1 LLDSLLQENFDIMEV
16 AEGEDMET
24 RHLREK
30 EELAEKVA
38 ELKASILKADKKKKK
53 EVNAEIARLEGDL
66 NEKHS
71 AELME
76 QMLDGVTIEENDQEE
91 ESVKEEEKVK
101 SKQPNEGQRVS
112 KAQKRRDKKAENE
125 VKRRAEIEAQEEEN
139 LLGARNIEQERIQGL
154 LAARGLK
161 LHEVPS
167 DGDCMFAS
175 VAHQLGNGN
184 VADLRKQTGNELR
197 RNKSAYWPFLSSPK
211 TGEPYSEA
219 EYNNYCKVMESTPAW
234 GGQVELLA
242 LATILGRPLTV
253 IQGEGQESLVVGG
266 DQKGQPLTLTY
277 HRHMYGLGEHYNSV
291 IKM

>member
-1 LLDSLLQENFDIMEV
+1 MEEN
-16 AEGEDMET
+16 MET

-38 ELKASILKADKKKKK
+38 ELKKSIMKADRKKKK
-53 EVNAEIARLEGDL
+53 EVNSEIARLEGDL

-76 QMLDGVTIEENDQEE
+76 QMLDGVTIEEENEEKGVQEE
-91 ESVKEEEKVK
+91 VKVET
-101 SKQPNEGQRVS
+101 KQSNGGQRVS
-112 KAQKRRDKKAENE
+112 KAQKRRDKKAEKE
-125 VKRRAEIEAQEEEN
+125 VKRREEIEAQEAEN
-139 LLGARNIEQERIQGL
+139 LLGARNVEQERIQGL

-175 VAHQLGNGN
+175 VAHQLGPGSG
-184 VADLRKQTGNELR
+184 VADLRKQTANELR

-211 TGEPYSEA
+211 TGEPFSED
-219 EYNNYCKVMESTPAW
+219 EYNNYCKLMESTPAW

-242 LATILGRPLTV
+242 LATVLGRPLTV
-253 IQGEGQESLVVGG
+253 IQGEGQESLVVGD

>member
-1 LLDSLLQENFDIMEV
+1 MEV
-16 AEGEDMET
+16 GEGEDMET

-30 EELAEKVA
+30 KELSEKVA
-38 ELKASILKADKKKKK
+38 ELKKSIMNADKKKKK
-53 EVNAEIARLEGDL
+53 AVNAEIAKLEGDL

-91 ESVKEEEKVK
+91 EEDVKEEEKVEI
-101 SKQPNEGQRVS
+101 KQTNDGQRVS
-112 KAQKRRDKKAENE
+112 KAQKRRDKKAEKE
-125 VKRRAEIEAQEEEN
+125 VKRREEIEAQEQEN
-139 LLGARNIEQERIQGL
+139 LLGARNVEQERIQGL

-175 VAHQLGNGN
+175 VAHQLGKALS

-197 RNKSAYWPFLSSPK
+197 SNKSAYWPFLSSPK
-211 TGEPYSEA
+211 TGEPYSEE
-219 EYNNYCKVMESTPAW
+219 EYNNYCKVMETTPAW

-242 LATILGRPLTV
+242 LATVLGRPLTV
-253 IQGEGQESLVVGG
+253 IQGEGQESLVVGDG
-266 DQKGQPLTLTY
+266 QKGQPLILTY